1 MSLAHLTQSR
11 WRRPRRRVLLALGL
25 SLLLL
30 GVLAGCTRKIDVE
43 DAVHV
48 LTADGVVNPVM
59 ARYVDRGFDE
69 AERTHARAVVLR
81 IDTPGGLG
89 SSMRDIVQ
97 RIDASRVPGITYVS
111 PSGGGG

>member
-1 MSLAHLTQSR
+1 MSLAHLTQGR

-30 GVLAGCTRKIDVE
+30 GVLTGCTRKIDVD

-69 AERTHARAVVLR
+69 AERTHARAVVIR
-81 IDTPGGLG
+81 IDTPGGLD
-89 SSMRDIVQ
+89 SSIRDIIQ
-97 RIDASRVPGITYVS
+97 RINSSDEPVIT
-111 PSGGGG
+111 